1 MKELTK
7 SRNSF
12 SLAMSLL
19 GAKQLLGSLG
29 RPAPGSS
36 GQTPTAPTAP
46 TAPAGLDSLTRAG
59 AQRLD
64 GAWKRAFEAGDNLQ
78 RSAVDLAFGVLT
90 LQALNPQR
98 FTALSADLIR
108 QSTAALRSVM
118 PGGDAAPAAAQP
130 AVAGPRAGGRGRPAA
145 T

>member
-7 SRNSF
+7 SLNRF

-19 GAKQLLGSLG
+19 GAKQLLGALE
-29 RPAPGSS
+29 RPAPGSR
-36 GQTPTAPTAP
+36 GQAPTAP
-46 TAPAGLDSLTRAG
+46 TATPDLDAVTQAG

-64 GAWKRAFEAGDNLQ
+64 GAWQRAFEAGDNLQ

-108 QSTAALRSVM
+108 QSTAALRSLL
-118 PGGDAAPAAAQP
+118 PGGGAAPSPAAAQP
-130 AVAGPRAGGRGRPAA
+130 AAAGQRAAA
-145 T
+145 R